1 MSNVRIAQAAPAAES
16 YSVRPS
22 YKDKFCPQRSRA
34 LIKEVVERT
43 IGPLVPYEHEKV
55 PQISRDIAENVR
67 NTLRTAQNPRYKLM
81 VQVLI
86 GQRGGQGVRMGASC
100 FWDSDTD
107 NMATF
112 NYIND
117 ALFCIVTV
125 FACYLY

>member
-1 MSNVRIAQAAPAAES
+1 MTSVRIAQQTPAPES
-16 YSVRPS
+16 YSIRPS
-22 YKDKFCPQRSRA
+22 YKDKFCPQRSKT
-34 LIKEVVERT
+34 LIKEVVERS
-43 IGPLVPYEHEKV
+43 IGPHVVYEHEKI
-55 PQISRDIAENVR
+55 PQISHDIAENVR
-67 NTLRTAQNPRYKLM
+67 NSLRTAQNPRYKIM

-107 NMATF
+107 NLATY
-112 NYIND
+112 NYVND